1 MEYRRPKTKYVCMYE
16 EESGESGE
24 RTRIVE
30 QCVGVLQVRNGG
42 CTFARGLING
52 VNVIGRDP
60 ALCRKSDIIGRL
72 VAGEITAHQTRGQ

>member
-1 MEYRRPKTKYVCMYE
+1 MYE

-60 ALCRKSDIIGRL
+60 ALCRKATS
-72 VAGEITAHQTRGQ
+72 